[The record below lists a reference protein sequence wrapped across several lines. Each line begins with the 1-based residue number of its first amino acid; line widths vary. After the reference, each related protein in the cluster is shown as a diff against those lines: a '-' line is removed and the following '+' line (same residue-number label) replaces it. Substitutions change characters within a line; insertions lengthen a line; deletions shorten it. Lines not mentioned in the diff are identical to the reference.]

1 MHADTLHVIIR
12 ATDDG
17 FFATSPQAAG
27 LVYGRP
33 TLQELHAGL
42 DDVLRFHFE
51 EAGPFTV
58 VEHHERHYDIVDG
71 EVVTRIALDGQRDE
85 RQEVYTRVGRA
96 LAVPEQARSLV
107 KGPTNRVGEVVF
119 VCAVPS
125 DTVGW
130 LAAQLDPRGDALVVA
145 VAIADPYVLTL
156 PFGYDGEYAKQVGLP
171 IGGEQPAPETT
182 IGEIMKRTP
191 IVQPVQVGRIL
202 VG

>member
-17 FFATSPQAAG
+17 VFATSPQAAG

-51 EAGPFTV
+51 APGPFDV
-58 VEHHERHYDIVDG
+58 VEHHERHYDIAG
-71 EVVTRIALDGQRDE
+71 EELVTRLAMDEHQDE
-85 RQEVYTRVGRA
+85 RQVVHTRIGRA
-96 LAVPEQARSLV
+96 LSRPDQARSLL
-107 KGPTNRVGEVVF
+107 PAPRSLVGEVVY
-119 VCAVPS
+119 VCAVPT

-130 LAAQLDPRGDALVVA
+130 LAAQIDRPGDAVVVA
-145 VAIADPYVLTL
+145 VAIGEDLVLTM
-156 PFGYDGEYAKQVGLP
+156 PFNYDEEYAKQVGLP

-191 IVQPVQVGRIL
+191 IVQPVQVGRLL